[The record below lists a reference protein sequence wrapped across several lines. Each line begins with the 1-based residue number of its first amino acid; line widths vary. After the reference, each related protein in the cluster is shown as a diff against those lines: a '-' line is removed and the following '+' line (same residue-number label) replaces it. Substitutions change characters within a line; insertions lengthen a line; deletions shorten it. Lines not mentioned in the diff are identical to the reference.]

1 MIIILLILLFI
12 LLVYTPHETLYNGNK
27 WGNYRIGDVFIK
39 DLDSK
44 WYSDSYEYNILNHP
58 KDYPGSIAAE
68 YMKKATKTAD
78 LDVLKQI
85 VNSRTVLA
93 PVNDLILHI
102 RVGDVLCYPEEDQR
116 EYSKVNDP
124 GWWDRVIEYTLE
136 NGLTIVHILSGAHY
150 DTCIDKSK
158 EYLADRVKFLE
169 KNNLQIK
176 YRLGEPPDDDIVFCN
191 NAKHF
196 ISTGGNFGK
205 LLKLVTSSGNFD
217 KHNKS

>member
-1 MIIILLILLFI
+1 MIVILLILLVI
-12 LLVYTPHETLYNGNK
+12 LLFYPQSETLYNGDK
-27 WGNYRIGDVFIK
+27 WGNYRIGDVFFQK
-39 DLDSK
+39 LENK
-44 WYSDSYEYNILNHP
+44 FYKPEFYENVLYHP
-58 KDYPGSIAAE
+58 KEYPGSIAAE

-85 VNSRTVLA
+85 VNDRTVSE
-93 PVNDLILHI
+93 PINDLILHI
-102 RVGDVLCYPEEDQR
+102 RVGDVVCYSDNTG
-116 EYSKVNDP
+116 YTKMNDSE
-124 GWWDRVIEYTLE
+124 WWDRVIEYTLV
-136 NGLTIVHILSGAHY
+136 NGLKVVYILSGTHFNK
-150 DTCIDKSK
+150 CIDKSE

-205 LLKLVTSSGNFD
+205 LLELIK
-217 KHNKS
+217 NK